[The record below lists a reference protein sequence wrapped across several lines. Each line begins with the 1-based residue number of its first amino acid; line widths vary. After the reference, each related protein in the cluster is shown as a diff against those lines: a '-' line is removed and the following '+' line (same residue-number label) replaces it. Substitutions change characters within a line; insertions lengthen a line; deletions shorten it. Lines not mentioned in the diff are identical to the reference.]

1 MNAYLI
7 QGINQGT
14 TQNFNL
20 SISDGSIVNMTIYYI
35 PQQMGWFYDL
45 SWNNNTS
52 SITLNGRRIVC
63 SPNMLRQYQNNIPF
77 GLGCSTADNTEPMNV
92 TDFTSGFAEL
102 FLLDG
107 VGVFYMESNY
117 YAPHD

>member
-1 MNAYLI
+1 MSTYLI

-20 SISDGSIVNMTIYYI
+20 TIADGSIVNMTIYYI
-35 PQQMGWFYDL
+35 PQQMGWFYNL

-52 SITLNGRRIVC
+52 SFILNGRRIVC

-77 GLGCSTADNTEPMNV
+77 GLSCATADGTEPMNV
-92 TDFTSGFAEL
+92 TDFTSGFAKL